1 MMDVEG
7 DIEALKKLYDAKRV
21 KCTEE
26 AYQREVSLVDC
37 YFLHFAD
44 SNIS

>member
-1 MMDVEG
+1 MIDVEG
-7 DIEALKKLYDAKRV
+7 DVEALKKLYDAKWV

-44 SNIS
+44 SDIS